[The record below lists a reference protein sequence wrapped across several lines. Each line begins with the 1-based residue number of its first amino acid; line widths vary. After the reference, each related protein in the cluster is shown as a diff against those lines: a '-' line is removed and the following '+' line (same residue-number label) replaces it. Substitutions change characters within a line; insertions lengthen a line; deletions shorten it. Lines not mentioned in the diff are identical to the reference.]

1 VAAVAP
7 RRPIFPFEE
16 RFSSPVLRRLLS
28 FEAWFSSFVVLS
40 LFSLLSSL
48 PLSAQPGFPSPAK
61 DVAYDQRLGEPVPL
75 DLVFNDETG
84 RAVKLSE
91 FFGKKPLLLSLVYYD
106 CPMLCG
112 MATDGLVRS
121 LKAVTYDVG
130 KEFEVLTVSFDP
142 REKPEL
148 AAAKKKNVL
157 AAYGRSAAG
166 AGWHFLTGDEAN
178 IARLTRA
185 VGFRYVWDAEQK
197 QYAHPTGIV
206 TLTPQGRVSKYFFGI
221 EYASKDIRFGLIEA
235 TDERIGSAV
244 DRLLLLCYHYDP
256 KVGRYTP
263 AIVRLMRAA
272 GALTVALVGGL
283 IFVLLRREKKG
294 GKA

>member
-1 VAAVAP
+1 M
-7 RRPIFPFEE
+7 RPGRSLTFIAF
-16 RFSSPVLRRLLS
+16 
-28 FEAWFSSFVVLS
+28 FVVL
-40 LFSLLSSL
+40 FSSHGVF
-48 PLSAQPGFPSPAK
+48 AQPGFPSPAK

-112 MATDGLVRS
+112 MAMDGLVRS

-157 AAYGRSAAG
+157 AAYGRSAAA

-206 TLTPQGRVSKYFFGI
+206 ALTPQGRVSKYFFGI
-221 EYASKDIRFGLIEA
+221 EYASKDIRFALIEA
-235 TDERIGSAV
+235 TDEKIGSTV

-294 GKA
+294 GRA